1 MTRPTKE
8 SQQQTTRK
16 TALRAG
22 SVAAV
27 ALSLVA
33 VMLLTPATALSSSGA
48 GIGSHA
54 YMVNVIGRPNDYKGS
69 GEDSS
74 GRAVFIGLKTSA
86 GASLCEDS
94 SGYSDAGDDGLAD
107 LVPAGRQRIGFVAGD
122 FKVLDRD
129 ATDGLATISIPADT
143 AGYDVYVRMLG
154 KPGGCLDADG
164 YVLNSTGSYFLT
176 GHIDAN
182 RKSGTPEKVLINDIF
197 TVQLDTDGDGI
208 ADTTASVFD
217 SQFADYFWS
226 VQNNGLRLMQVVFVA
241 K

>member
-1 MTRPTKE
+1 MTRPTTP
-8 SQQQTTRK
+8 SQHK
-16 TALRAG
+16 TALRIG

-33 VMLLTPATALSSSGA
+33 VMLLTPASALSSNGA

-54 YMVNVIGRPNDYKGS
+54 YMVNIIGRPNDYSGS
-69 GEDSS
+69 GDDSG
-74 GRAVFIGLKTSA
+74 GRSVFVGLKTSA
-86 GASLCEDS
+86 GEVSCEDS
-94 SGYSDAGDDGLAD
+94 SAYSDEGDDGLPD
-107 LVPAGRQRIGFVAGD
+107 LVPSGRQKIGFVAGD

-143 AGYDVYVRMLG
+143 AGYDVYVRVLG

-164 YVLNSTGSYFLT
+164 FVLNSTGSYFLT

-182 RKSGTPEKVLINDIF
+182 RKTGTPQKVLINDIF
-197 TVQLDTDGDGI
+197 TVQLDTDGDGV

-217 SQFADYFWS
+217 SQFVDYFWTI
-226 VQNNGLRLMQVVFVA
+226 QNNGLRLMQVILVA